1 MHMATQVVLRSPN
14 AADVDAITA
23 LLAEPAVALWW
34 PRYDSDRIE
43 REFVTE
49 VDDDTTVYVIE
60 VDGAVAGVIQS
71 WEEPDQEYRHAGM
84 DIAVSTAWHG
94 KDVAIAALR
103 GLARHLIDDLGHHHL
118 TIDPAATNVRAIRCY
133 EKLGYRPVGVL
144 RQNEL
149 GADGVFR
156 DTLLMD
162 LVADELVLEGPIA
175 VIEKAAG

>member
-1 MHMATQVVLRSPN
+1 MAQGVVLRSP
-14 AADVDAITA
+14 APDDVDTITA
-23 LLAEPAVALWW
+23 ILAEPAVAPWW
-34 PRYDSDRIE
+34 PRYDRERVE
-43 REFVTE
+43 RELVTD

-60 VDGAVAGVIQS
+60 VDGSIAGLIQS
-71 WEEPDQEYRHAGM
+71 WEEPDEEYRHAGM

-103 GLARHLIDDLGHHHL
+103 GLARHLIEDLGHHHL
-118 TIDPAATNVRAIRCY
+118 TIDPASANTRAIRCY

-149 GADGVFR
+149 DADGVFR

-162 LVADELVLEGPIA
+162 LVAEDLVLDGPTA
-175 VIEKAAG
+175 VIRQSAG